1 MIRRTDRHGAE
12 GDESDEGDEGI
23 PWGHRVSL
31 MSLIMIHKAYMPEYK

>member
-31 MSLIMIHKAYMPEYK
+31 MSLMIHKAYMSEYK